1 MTWEIK
7 ETESLN
13 EFKKA
18 EAEIKLLWFWVHT
31 ENESKKESR
40 IKWGRE
46 EKERECEVVKYQRK
60 GNDSYLSDFSSYAG
74 IDPIFCFFF
83 PSLWEIRDLCVCVCV
98 RWREKSCGMGCT

>member
-46 EKERECEVVKYQRK
+46 EKEREW
-60 GNDSYLSDFSSYAG
+60 GSYLSDFSSYTG
-74 IDPIFCFFF
+74 IDPIFCFFL
-83 PSLWEIRDLCVCVCV
+83 SLFMGDKGFVRVCLCQME
-98 RWREKSCGMGCT
+98 RKEMWDGMHIKK